1 MDEAAFERQLQHL
14 LSHSA
19 EAISG
24 WVLQMAL
31 NVDEATGYPVVV
43 SLHKATDFRRS
54 VVIAVLTLKTV
65 EDIRLAMG
73 TDDLPAAMHQLF
85 HDDIRSVLRK
95 VFGLLPGLATA
106 LGKMNGEPFEDPGHY
121 DVLISLLTPSAD
133 PDQRKRTMA
142 LRHSTSVH
150 SDLVTAL
157 ARLDA
162 AFVHPILVKLIDGE
176 ATADTANAI
185 LRYVETL
192 SSTPIT
198 TDDLVNNSKTA
209 RSMNFPLW
217 AAKLVARKADRLPAG
232 PLEEHPAFQP
242 MRNATQFASL
252 GKQYQNCLSSHVMR
266 AATGQAAF
274 YLVKNNLD
282 LIVELVQHRF
292 AGKTL
297 WALQGIHTVGNRRVP
312 PRHRKDVEDLLRLR
326 GITELA
332 SGHDPRLSSELIS
345 LLSADPT
352 VDQFY

>member
-54 VVIAVLTLKTV
+54 VVIAVLTQKAMD
-65 EDIRLAMG
+65 EIQLAMG
-73 TDDLPAAMHQLF
+73 ASDHSTAMHQLF
-85 HDDIRSVLRK
+85 HEDIRSVLRK
-95 VFGLLPGLATA
+95 VFGLVPGLATA

-121 DVLISLLTPSAD
+121 DVLINLLTPSAD
-133 PDQRKRTMA
+133 PEQRKRTMA

-198 TDDLVNNSKTA
+198 TDDLVNNSKAA

-217 AAKLVARKADRLPAG
+217 TAKLVARKADRLPAG
-232 PLEEHPAFQP
+232 PLEDHPAFQP
-242 MRNATQFASL
+242 MRDATQFASL

-274 YLVKNNLD
+274 YLVKDNPD
-282 LIVELVQHRF
+282 LIVELVHHRF

-326 GITELA
+326 GITELT
-332 SGHDPRLSSELIS
+332 SGYDPRLSPELIS
-345 LLSADPT
+345 LLSTDPT